1 MEANEDRSAS
11 AIPKYLVYATMFFV
25 ILRIVLFGL
34 ESHIP
39 IHHSSK
45 TATKA
50 ITWLDLN
57 NYISERSKTNPKNL
71 EVKENQ
77 EFIVEEVK
85 KIGAER
91 PTAYG
96 KLLLLAF
103 LSPDSSP
110 CKSMED
116 NALSNSQVTDV
127 VKKNYLPIRV
137 NYKKTSGLDP
147 TLVKAF
153 MEFRRHYRV
162 CAFPTLVVV
171 DKNGELVSNLVGNCS
186 SLTTYRFLTRT
197 MASK

>member
-85 KIGAER
+85 KTLEENEI
-91 PTAYG
+91 PLISY
-96 KLLLLAF
+96 
-103 LSPDSSP
+103 
-110 CKSMED
+110 KSME
-116 NALSNSQVTDV
+116 
-127 VKKNYLPIRV
+127 
-137 NYKKTSGLDP
+137 
-147 TLVKAF
+147 
-153 MEFRRHYRV
+153 YRV
-162 CAFPTLVVV
+162 RLEIEYLGKRSKIDFVYDGTPKWTHATEVGGTSSSHEVI
-171 DKNGELVSNLVGNCS
+171 ELLQKLLN
-186 SLTTYRFLTRT
+186 
-197 MASK
+197 